1 MALTRGLRALTDK
14 VRYAERCRSGR
25 TGPIDNREG
34 RKSFQGFESPPRS
47 GTVCGKRGSAYER
60 QKGGLNDAALPLG
73 GQGSEA
79 ASFPGLG
86 LRRPFI
92 RVPVL
97 LGTSTL
103 VRAH

>member
-1 MALTRGLRALTDK
+1 
-14 VRYAERCRSGR
+14 
-25 TGPIDNREG
+25 
-34 RKSFQGFESPPRS
+34 
-47 GTVCGKRGSAYER
+47 
-60 QKGGLNDAALPLG
+60 LNDAALPLG